1 MCYVLLHFLHFKYKH
16 FSILHALLM
25 FFGSLVNGK
34 FSNFKLNAFIITGI
48 ICSSKYVKEVVLIN
62 HSWISPT
69 LQRR

>member
-1 MCYVLLHFLHFKYKH
+1 
-16 FSILHALLM
+16 M

-62 HSWISPT
+62 HSWIYPT